1 MHTFIWYLKNSVN
14 FELSLPR
21 GTSYRKSVN
30 LSFLVVKEL
39 NIFLYTLFVPRVQY
53 AVSGFIL
60 YVPVQFLV
68 GTKIAAAAAR
78 FATNELH
85 TSLIKYLLITYLF
98 TWCVVLRWPDRFS
111 WRASVPGMCTAH
123 GIRSRS
129 CLASRRQATW
139 TLCVA
144 CILPLYGTG
153 TVLTILRHHI
163 LHNVHIKPVK
173 TTSFPKLSLPWDTST
188 IITAFSYIILAAKII
203 IINNCVLKEKI

>member
-1 MHTFIWYLKNSVN
+1 
-14 FELSLPR
+14 
-21 GTSYRKSVN
+21 
-30 LSFLVVKEL
+30 
-39 NIFLYTLFVPRVQY
+39 
-53 AVSGFIL
+53 
-60 YVPVQFLV
+60 
-68 GTKIAAAAAR
+68 
-78 FATNELH
+78 
-85 TSLIKYLLITYLF
+85 
-98 TWCVVLRWPDRFS
+98 
-111 WRASVPGMCTAH
+111 MCTAH

-203 IINNCVLKEKI
+203 IINNKQTFSERIIYNKSIISCHLLFIIILSMADSGPPGEEAAGGDHDGGGEAQV

>member
-1 MHTFIWYLKNSVN
+1 MHTFIWYLKNSVS

-78 FATNELH
+78 FATNELN

-98 TWCVVLRWPDRFS
+98 TWCVVLPWPDRFS
-111 WRASVPGMCTAH
+111 WRAFPVCALRTASGLDLVSHLGDRQHGLSVWPVYCH
-123 GIRSRS
+123 
-129 CLASRRQATW
+129 C
-139 TLCVA
+139 
-144 CILPLYGTG
+144 
-153 TVLTILRHHI
+153 TVL
-163 LHNVHIKPVK
+163 VP
-173 TTSFPKLSLPWDTST
+173 
-188 IITAFSYIILAAKII
+188 Y
-203 IINNCVLKEKI
+203 